1 VEQYNTVPGTEDR
14 KHEGEGGGD
23 GAEPASRQQPEIS
36 LKTVSTV
43 EAAADALRQLILDGG
58 LESGARLREAEF
70 SERLG
75 IARHTFRAATQI
87 LIGEGLLRRLPNR
100 GVQLAVLDADDIIDI
115 FKLRAALELE
125 AVRLVAIHDR
135 PLDAAVRAVEELN
148 SLGPDASW
156 RSVVDPDMAFH
167 RAIID
172 AAGSQRLSQ
181 AYAAVQSEILLC
193 LVQLRPHYEYPAE
206 VAAEH
211 RGLLEPLLDHDLAL
225 AEERLRVHLN
235 EAAANLTEA
244 LEARQETIA

>member
-1 VEQYNTVPGTEDR
+1 VEQYNTVSSGTDER
-14 KHEGEGGGD
+14 KQDGERGGD
-23 GAEPASRQQPEIS
+23 GARPEPQPTIT

-58 LESGARLREAEF
+58 LEPGARLRETDF

-75 IARHTFRAATQI
+75 VARHTFRAATQI

-100 GVQLAVLDADDIIDI
+100 GVQLAVLNADDIIDI

-125 AVRLVAIHDR
+125 AVRLVSIHDR
-135 PLDAAVRAVEELN
+135 PLDAAARAVEELN

-172 AAGSQRLSQ
+172 AAGSPRLSQ
-181 AYAAVQSEILLC
+181 AYTSVQSEILLC
-193 LVQLRPHYEYPAE
+193 LAQLRPHYEDPSE

-211 RGLLEPLLDHDLAL
+211 RELLEPLLKHDLTL

-244 LEARQETIA
+244 LEARQVTIA